1 MSLSNTATP
10 IYYGQFRDAVLRGD
24 IPVNEPIALEMAR
37 IDRFIRNPNYYYDDE
52 AVNGYIAFCENELT
66 LRDGSRL
73 HLLDSFKLW
82 AEELFGWYYFTE
94 RSVYQPYKDGHGGRY
109 IQKRIKKRLI
119 NKQYLI
125 VGRSAAK
132 SLYGSSIQSYFL
144 AIDKSTTSQAT
155 TAPTVRQADEILA
168 PIRTALARAPGPWF
182 QYLTEGSLQNTT
194 GSRANRV
201 KMASTKEG
209 IVNFLTNSKLTIVP
223 MSIESFQGPNLKVV
237 TIDEWLSCDIRED
250 VVGAAEQCA
259 AKGGNDDYII
269 IAMSSEGTV
278 RNSVGDTIKMELM
291 DILRGKYKNDHVSI
305 WYYRLDDIKEVE
317 YPEMWLKA
325 NPNIGRTVT
334 WDIYQSDK
342 ERMEHEPSTR
352 NDILAKRFGIP
363 VEGNSYFF
371 TYEETLTTDRS
382 LDFYDCVCSLGIDLS
397 QGDDFCAFTFM
408 FPLRDAEFGIKTRC
422 YITSLTFQGL
432 TLATRNKYEEFIR
445 EGSLAVFEGSVLDL
459 DEVYDDIYKY
469 IEDNKYDV
477 RSVGYDP
484 YNAKDFIN
492 RWSMENGPFAIE
504 KVRQGSKT
512 ETVPLGEIKK
522 MTENG
527 LIRFDQQMMTFC
539 MSHCVIIA
547 DTNGNRKLSK
557 ARRAEKIDS
566 VAAMLD
572 AYVAYKANKENFE

>member
-37 IDRFIRNPNYYYDDE
+37 IDGFIRNPNYYYDDE

-209 IVNFLTNSKLTIVP
+209 IVNFLTNSKLTIIP

-342 ERMEHEPSTR
+342 ERMEHEPSKK